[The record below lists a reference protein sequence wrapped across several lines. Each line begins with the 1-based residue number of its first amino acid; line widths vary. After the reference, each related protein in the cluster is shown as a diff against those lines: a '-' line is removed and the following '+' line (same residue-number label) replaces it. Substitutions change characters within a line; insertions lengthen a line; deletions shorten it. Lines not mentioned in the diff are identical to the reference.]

1 MILRRCLSLASRHQL
16 LHAVLVLVCECI
28 LLSHPSFPIRVCVLD
43 SIVYIYIYIYIN
55 YINYGICKSTP
66 KFVVEKVALSLEIK
80 EYTFFFI

>member
-1 MILRRCLSLASRHQL
+1 M
-16 LHAVLVLVCECI
+16 LVCECI

-43 SIVYIYIYIYIN
+43 SIVYIYIYIYIYIN
-55 YINYGICKSTP
+55 YINYVICKSTP